1 MEQSVKKV
9 EFDVTAHTF
18 HIDFAGH
25 VSNIVYLQWMEIGRT
40 KLLEA
45 AGIPIQDLKAAGTV
59 PVLAS
64 TEITY
69 RKPLYLG
76 EQVRVE
82 VWLSK
87 LGGATANI
95 EVRFTD
101 SGGGLVASGSHR
113 GVFMDL
119 GGGRP
124 KRISPRQRAALQ
136 PFLEE

>member
-9 EFDVTAHTF
+9 EFDVAVHTF
-18 HIDFAGH
+18 QIDFAGH

-40 KLLEA
+40 KLLEV
-45 AGIPIQDLKAAGTV
+45 AGMPIQDLKAAGTV

-69 RKPLYLG
+69 LKPLYLG
-76 EQVRVE
+76 EQVRVQ

-95 EVRFTD
+95 EVRFID
-101 SGGGLVASGSHR
+101 SGGALAASGSHR
-113 GVFMDL
+113 GVFVDL
-119 GGGRP
+119 HSGRP
-124 KRISPRQRAALQ
+124 RRISPRQRAALR

>member
-9 EFDVTAHTF
+9 EFDVTVHTF

-25 VSNIVYLQWMEIGRT
+25 ASNIVYLQWMEIGRT

-45 AGIPIQDLKAAGTV
+45 AGMPIQDLKAAGTV

-76 EQVRVE
+76 ERVRVE

-95 EVRFTD
+95 EVRFID
-101 SGGGLVASGSHR
+101 SEGTLAASGSHR
-113 GVFMDL
+113 GVFVDL
-119 GGGRP
+119 RSGRP
-124 KRISPRQRAALQ
+124 RRISPRQRAALQ
-136 PFLEE
+136 PFLEA